1 MRNQPSDEGNF
12 TDSNSSKN
20 KLPNSHSHKS
30 WQKTT
35 TYLSLVLLG
44 SGMTLAGG
52 YLANNHQQMSQSPA
66 TLGVSRV
73 NAAPPLSA
81 NTDPNFITEVVQKVG
96 TAVVRIDSSRTV
108 KTQIPDEFNDPFFRR
123 FFGSQLPSQSEK
135 RVERGTG
142 SGFII
147 SADGKILTNAHV
159 VDGAD
164 TVKVILKDGRSF
176 QGKVVGKDELTDVA
190 VVKIQAENLPTIT
203 LGNSDL
209 LQPGQ
214 WAIAI
219 GNPLGLDNTVTTGI
233 ISATGRASNLI
244 GAPDKR
250 VEFIQTDAAINPGNS
265 GGPLLNARGEVIG
278 MNTAIIQGAQG
289 LGFAIPINTAQRI
302 SEQILATGK
311 AQHPYLGIQMIGLTP
326 ELKHNINSDP
336 NSGLTVNEDQ
346 GVLVVKVVPDSPA
359 AKAGVR
365 AGDVI
370 QKLNGQSVK
379 DAASVQ
385 KAVENSQVGRDLR
398 LDLRRNGQSINF
410 AVQPGNFPTEVH

>member
-1 MRNQPSDEGNF
+1 
-12 TDSNSSKN
+12 
-20 KLPNSHSHKS
+20 
-30 WQKTT
+30 
-35 TYLSLVLLG
+35 
-44 SGMTLAGG
+44 
-52 YLANNHQQMSQSPA
+52 
-66 TLGVSRV
+66 
-73 NAAPPLSA
+73 
-81 NTDPNFITEVVQKVG
+81 
-96 TAVVRIDSSRTV
+96 VRIDSSRTV

-398 LDLRRNGQSINF
+398 LDLRRNGQSINL
-410 AVQPGNFPTEVH
+410 AVQPGTFPTQVH

>member
-1 MRNQPSDEGNF
+1 
-12 TDSNSSKN
+12 
-20 KLPNSHSHKS
+20 
-30 WQKTT
+30 
-35 TYLSLVLLG
+35 
-44 SGMTLAGG
+44 
-52 YLANNHQQMSQSPA
+52 
-66 TLGVSRV
+66 
-73 NAAPPLSA
+73 
-81 NTDPNFITEVVQKVG
+81 
-96 TAVVRIDSSRTV
+96 
-108 KTQIPDEFNDPFFRR
+108 
-123 FFGSQLPSQSEK
+123 
-135 RVERGTG
+135 
-142 SGFII
+142 
-147 SADGKILTNAHV
+147 
-159 VDGAD
+159 
-164 TVKVILKDGRSF
+164 
-176 QGKVVGKDELTDVA
+176 
-190 VVKIQAENLPTIT
+190 
-203 LGNSDL
+203 
-209 LQPGQ
+209 
-214 WAIAI
+214 
-219 GNPLGLDNTVTTGI
+219 
-233 ISATGRASNLI
+233 
-244 GAPDKR
+244 
-250 VEFIQTDAAINPGNS
+250 
-265 GGPLLNARGEVIG
+265 LNARGEVIG